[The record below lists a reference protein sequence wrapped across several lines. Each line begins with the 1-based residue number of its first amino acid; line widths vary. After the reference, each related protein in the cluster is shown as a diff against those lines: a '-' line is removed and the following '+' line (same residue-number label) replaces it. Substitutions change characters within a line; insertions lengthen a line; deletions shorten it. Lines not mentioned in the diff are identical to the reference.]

1 LYSTPLFST
10 QDAHYMAQAIRLA
23 ERGQLTVRPNPA
35 VGCVIV
41 KANQVVGEGWHQR
54 AGTPHAEVHALR
66 MAGDKAQGA
75 TAYVTLEPCSHH
87 GRTPPCCD
95 ALTAAGVKRVV
106 VAMQDPNPLVA
117 GSGIDRLRAAGIQ
130 VDVGLMETSARGL
143 NVGFL
148 SRMER
153 ALPFVRIKV
162 GASLDGKTAL
172 LNGQSH
178 WITSE
183 AARADVQQLR
193 ARSGAIVT
201 GIGTL
206 LSDNP
211 SLNVRLAGF
220 ETFQPLRAILDTQLR
235 CPLGAQLFRLS
246 GEVIIF
252 TSAQALA
259 QQADKVNALTQQG
272 VRLLPVALDEL
283 GRLALV
289 DVMKCLAVEY
299 SVNDVLIEAGANLT
313 ASAINSGVV
322 DELWWYTS
330 GAMMGEARSALAGL
344 PIFSSMQQVLR
355 WRLLE
360 QRQVGEDVRLRWL
373 PPVSRIS

>member
-1 LYSTPLFST
+1 MNSFTSL
-10 QDAHYMAQAIRLA
+10 DAHYMAQAIRLA

-66 MAGDKAQGA
+66 MAGDKACGA

-95 ALTAAGVKRVV
+95 ALTAAGVARVV

-117 GSGIDRLRAAGIQ
+117 GTGITRLRGAGIQ
-130 VDVGLMETSARGL
+130 VDVGLMEASAREL

-153 ALPFVRIKV
+153 GLPFVRAKV

-172 LNGQSH
+172 LNGQSQ

-206 LSDNP
+206 LADNP

-220 ETFQPLRAILDTQLR
+220 ESFQPLRVVLDAQLR
-235 CPLGAQLFRLS
+235 CPLNAQLFRLS
-246 GEVIIF
+246 GDVLIL
-252 TSAQALA
+252 TSEQALV
-259 QQADKVNALTQQG
+259 QQAEKVGALNQQG
-272 VRLLPVALDEL
+272 VRVLSVPVYEL
-283 GRLALV
+283 GRLNLA
-289 DVMKCLAVEY
+289 DVMKLLAEAFF
-299 SVNDVLIEAGANLT
+299 VNDVLLEAGANLT
-313 ASAINSGVV
+313 ASVIASGVV

-330 GAMMGEARSALAGL
+330 GALMGEARSALSGMPAL
-344 PIFSSMQQVLR
+344 VSMQQVQH
-355 WRLLE
+355 WRLIE
-360 QRQVGEDVRLRWL
+360 QRPIGMDLRSRWL
-373 PPVSRIS
+373 PPNAVNQ

>member
-162 GASLDGKTAL
+162 GASLDSKTAL

>member
-1 LYSTPLFST
+1 MSSFTSR
-10 QDAHYMAQAIRLA
+10 DAHYMAQAIRLA

-41 KANQVVGEGWHQR
+41 KADQVVGEGWHIR

-66 MAGDKAQGA
+66 MAGERAQGA

-95 ALTAAGVKRVV
+95 ALTAAGVARVV

-117 GSGIDRLRAAGIQ
+117 GSGIARLRGAGIQ
-130 VDVGLMETSARGL
+130 VDVGLMETSARAL

-153 ALPFVRIKV
+153 GLPFVRAKV

-172 LNGQSH
+172 LNGQSQ

-206 LSDNP
+206 LADNP

-220 ETFQPLRAILDTQLR
+220 ESFQPLRVVLDTQLR
-235 CPLGAQLFRLS
+235 CPLDVQLFRCS
-246 GEVIIF
+246 GDVLIL
-252 TSAQALA
+252 TSEQVLA
-259 QQADKVNALTQQG
+259 QQVKKVAVLSQQG
-272 VRLLPVALDEL
+272 ARVLSVALDAS
-283 GRLALV
+283 GRLNLV
-289 DVMKCLAVEY
+289 EVIKLLASRF
-299 SVNDVLIEAGANLT
+299 SVNDLLIEAGAGLT
-313 ASAINSGVV
+313 ASAISAGMV

-330 GAMMGEARSALAGL
+330 GALMGEARSALSGM
-344 PIFSSMQQVLR
+344 PTFVSMQQVQH
-355 WRLLE
+355 WRLIE
-360 QRQVGEDVRLRWL
+360 QRPIGADLRSRWL
-373 PPVSRIS
+373 PPKAVNQSVT

>member
-1 LYSTPLFST
+1 
-10 QDAHYMAQAIRLA
+10 MAQAIRLA

-41 KANQVVGEGWHQR
+41 KANQVVGEGWHIR
-54 AGTPHAEVHALR
+54 AGGPHAEVHALR
-66 MAGDKAQGA
+66 MAGEQAQGA

-95 ALTAAGVKRVV
+95 ALTAAGVARVV

-117 GSGIDRLRAAGIQ
+117 GSGIARLRAAGIH

-153 ALPFVRIKV
+153 GLPFVRAKV

-172 LNGQSH
+172 LNGQSQ

-193 ARSGAIVT
+193 SRSGAIIT

-206 LSDNP
+206 LTDNP

-220 ETFQPLRAILDTQLR
+220 ESFQPLRVILDTRLR
-235 CPLGAQLFRLS
+235 SPLDAQLFGLS
-246 GEVIIF
+246 GEVLIL
-252 TSAQALA
+252 TSAQALTK
-259 QQADKVNALTQQG
+259 QAEKVDALTQLG
-272 VRLLPVALDEL
+272 VRVLPVALDES
-283 GRLALV
+283 GRLNLAS
-289 DVMKCLAVEY
+289 VMKLLA
-299 SVNDVLIEAGANLT
+299 SDFTINDVLIEAGANLT
-313 ASAINSGVV
+313 ANAIALGMV

-330 GAMMGEARSALAGL
+330 GAIMGEARSALATMPLFG
-344 PIFSSMQQVLR
+344 SMHQVPR

-360 QRQVGEDVRLRWL
+360 QRLVGEDVRSRWV
-373 PPVSRIS
+373 PPAAVN

>member
-1 LYSTPLFST
+1 
-10 QDAHYMAQAIRLA
+10 
-23 ERGQLTVRPNPA
+23 
-35 VGCVIV
+35 
-41 KANQVVGEGWHQR
+41 
-54 AGTPHAEVHALR
+54 

>member
-23 ERGQLTVRPNPA
+23 ERGQLTVRPNPV

-162 GASLDGKTAL
+162 GASLDSKTAL